1 MARTISPTK
10 TLNFRDRDL
19 LRAIYYHQGLPK
31 ELLAFGT
38 DLLSARLAVLEMGG
52 YLKKTNEQ
60 FELTDAGALALKRMY
75 GGRKPPMIDMRLE
88 ALLDPK
94 EKKSY
99 FLVGSSLAR
108 KLAREVS
115 GGE

>member
-19 LRAIYYHQGLPK
+19 LRAIYYRQRLPK
-31 ELLAFGT
+31 VLLYLGT

-52 YLKKTNEQ
+52 YLKKTNAR
-60 FELTDAGALALKRMY
+60 FELTDAGTLALKRMY
-75 GGRKPPMIDMRLE
+75 GGRKPQMIDVRLE

-94 EKKSY
+94 QKKSY

-108 KLAREVS
+108 RLAREVS
-115 GGE
+115 RGE